1 MKVEIEDVDSC
12 KKTLKIEILAEDVN
26 AEFKKAYEE
35 IRKNADVP
43 GFRKGRAPRNIIS
56 MRFSEYIKAEVIDNL
71 VPPAFEKAA
80 EDAELE
86 ILRPPDAE
94 DAIKPPFKE
103 LSVKENEPLSFEV
116 TVDVKP
122 EITIPDLEQLEI
134 EKKEI
139 DVPKEEVDDYL
150 EKVREERADFIPVE
164 DRPVQEGDYVALDVL
179 ATSDGDTLVEKYDE
193 TYAVGKIPEF
203 TPHLIGMKPD
213 DEKDFPI
220 AFPEEM
226 EVEHEFDQ
234 LAGKKVDFHIVLLDI
249 TEKHLPDLDDDFAKD
264 MGEDNLERLVAKA
277 WSDLIEFEK
286 RAQRSKQEKDLIT
299 QLLEKSSFEVPEFL
313 IEERANLRIRVDRYF
328 ESEKPEPTEEELEQY
343 NSSALESIRTNWL
356 LNEISENEEI
366 EVSDE
371 EVDAKIREIAQERD
385 RDPEKYRKA
394 MEDANRIEGFKSSM
408 WQDKIFDLLIEK
420 AAAKR
425 TLIT

>member
-1 MKVEIEDVDSC
+1 LKVEIEDVDSC
-12 KKTLKIEILAEDVN
+12 KKTLKIEIPAEDVN
-26 AEFKKAYEE
+26 TEFKKAYEE

-134 EKKEI
+134 EKKEV

-150 EKVREERADFIPVE
+150 EQMREDRADFIPVE
-164 DRPVQEGDYVALDVL
+164 DRPAQEGDHVTLDIL
-179 ATSDGDTLVEKYDE
+179 ATSDGDTLVEEDEE
-193 TYAVGKIPEF
+193 TYEVGKIPEL
-203 TPHLIGMKPD
+203 TPHLIGMILD
-213 DEKDFPI
+213 DEKDFSI
-220 AFPEEM
+220 TFPEELG
-226 EVEHEFDQ
+226 VEHEFDH
-234 LAGKKVDFHIVLLDI
+234 LAGKKVDFHVVLPDI
-249 TEKHLPDLDDDFAKD
+249 SEKHLPDLDDDFAKD
-264 MGEDNLERLVAKA
+264 MGEDDLERLVAKT
-277 WSDLIEFEK
+277 WSDLVEFNK
-286 RAQRSKQEKDLIT
+286 QKQRSKQEEDLIT

-313 IEERANLRIRVDRYF
+313 IEERANLQIRVDRYF
-328 ESEKPEPTEEELEQY
+328 ASEKPEPTEEELEQY
-343 NSSALESIRTNWL
+343 KSSALESIRTNWL
-356 LNEISENEEI
+356 INKISENEEI

-371 EVDAKIREIAQERD
+371 ELDDRVRAMAQERD

-394 MEDANRIEGFKSSM
+394 MEDANRIESLKSSM